1 MEDLKRDCYA
11 GKMPGIR
18 KLWYTHIDEVVNVTI
33 TAEDTVSVTLKPGG
47 RWGEIHGKRTTAASN
62 WDRRFDNRIQTLLPG
77 WTMQEAVG
85 IGRLTHG
92 RYLVKW
98 TDHAG
103 DTWLC
108 GYGEP
113 LHLTIAQTAPETPTE
128 YQGIMLTF
136 SCESEFGFLK
146 LIES

>member
-1 MEDLKRDCYA
+1 MNDLKRDCYA
-11 GKMPGIR
+11 GKMPGI
-18 KLWYTHIDEVVNVTI
+18 KEIYFTHVDEVESVTI
-33 TAEDTVSVTLKPGG
+33 TAEDTVSVALKPGG
-47 RWGEIHGKRTTAASN
+47 RWGEIHGRRNTASRD

-85 IGRLTHG
+85 IGRLTRG

-98 TDHAG
+98 TDRAG

-113 LHLTIAQTAPETPTE
+113 LHLAISQTAPETPAE
-128 YQGIMLTF
+128 YQGITLTF

-146 LIES
+146 LIQN

>member
-1 MEDLKRDCYA
+1 MKDLKRDCYA

-18 KLWYTHIDEVVNVTI
+18 KLWCAHIDEVANVTI
-33 TAEDTVSVTLKPGG
+33 TAEDTVSVTLKPSG
-47 RWGEIHGKRTTAASN
+47 RWGEIQGKRTTAASN

-113 LHLTIAQTAPETPTE
+113 LHLAIAQTAPETPAE

-146 LIES
+146 IVE